1 MLGRLVYPRLRRLLL
16 PDFRRMWTRDVDE
29 RVLDFNEKLSRLQA
43 DVSMLRRRIAVKDW
57 EDSRAALL
65 PALERHLA
73 IAPIDAHV
81 RRAIADADLRVD
93 PTPHV
98 VVHDVLP
105 TDFFDVLRD
114 AIPPSELF
122 PDRDPVK
129 QDLEMSSLDGTPE
142 LTRTVWRFFDE
153 RVVRDILTPALLDR
167 FQHALTRHYAE
178 SGGEAFG
185 AGAAAIPHHAVA
197 GRILLRRPGYHLRPH
212 LDPKRVAITGLLYLA
227 RPGDSERYGTQLF
240 RVNRPFVA
248 PVMKTFFP
256 EDAGMTCELAGTVPF
271 RPNTLLAFVNSRAA
285 HGATLPPDAPLQERY
300 SFQFYIK
307 PDDGRLKKLLADSP
321 ESVRRAWEG
330 LSTPKAHVP

>member
-29 RVLDFNEKLSRLQA
+29 RVLGLNDKLARLQA
-43 DVSMLRRRIAVKDW
+43 DVSMLRRRLAVKEW
-57 EDSRAALL
+57 EEGRAPMLAG
-65 PALERHLA
+65 LEGRLA
-73 IAPIDAHV
+73 ADRIDAHV
-81 RRAIADADLRVD
+81 RRAIADAELRVD

-98 VVHDVLP
+98 VVSDLLP
-105 TDFFDVLRD
+105 ADFYGVLRE

-129 QDLEMSSLDGTPE
+129 QDLEMSSLDGAPD
-142 LTRTVWRFFDE
+142 LTRIVWRFFDE
-153 RVVRDILTPALLDR
+153 RVVRDTLAPALLDR
-167 FQHALTRHYAE
+167 FRDALSAHYAE
-178 SGGEAFG
+178 TGGEPFG
-185 AGAAAIPHHAVA
+185 ASAAAIPHQPVA

-227 RPGDSERYGTQLF
+227 KPGDSERYGTQLF
-240 RVNRPFVA
+240 RVSRPFVA

-256 EDAGMTCELAGTVPF
+256 EDAGLTCELVGTVPF

-307 PDDGRLKKLLADSP
+307 PDDGRLKKLLAALP
-321 ESVRRAWEG
+321 EEVRAAWDG
-330 LSTPKAHVP
+330 L